1 MRYLGSRPAHPGPPT
16 ARARVARSTL
26 WLATLTP
33 LACADATGPAGPAD
47 ELCPLAVGRGATRV
61 TLSLAAGE
69 MCVLPAGG
77 VQVVEIG
84 AGNAAA
90 RYLMVVQSA
99 LRRPGATTRLRLDA
113 RARGAAAARVPPL
126 VAPARVLPADAFG
139 FEQDRRRLEDASRAD
154 LTFRMNARRAVRGA
168 RPLRAV
174 RAAPPDPGIVRANQ
188 APAAPTP
195 PSVGDTVIFSNA
207 VHPNLDVDCDGIHDV
222 TAVVRAVGP
231 NFAIVEDLDGA
242 GVVTGGRY
250 EAVLGSLERSVR
262 PVLSAYF
269 GEPADIDGNGVVW
282 VLFTPVVNRTTP
294 RDSNT
299 RILGFFNPAD
309 LADPEDCAASNG
321 GEILY
326 LLAADPD
333 GRFSRPVPLS
343 YATTGA
349 VGVAA
354 HELAHLISAER
365 RTVLAGGSFAS
376 LEETWLSEALAH
388 SAETF
393 VGMSGAF
400 LSPGG
405 NYGFAELSA
414 NSANFGTYLF
424 PNFRRSAFYMLGPHR
439 TPVLGDAY
447 ARDPDGI
454 SSLAMR
460 GFGWLFLRWF
470 ADQYATQGGGRLG
483 GAAEEAIFHDLAGG
497 GPARTRGVE
506 NVERVA
512 RAHGAPGAW
521 EDLLAAWALVPI
533 ADDLPGAPSATQV
546 KTVNLRDVF
555 AALHR
560 ELEGRAPFARAFPL
574 EAMDIPLADGT
585 DARIDFELAASTGYY
600 FQFESDGPH
609 PEVRLRLTTQAGLAV
624 PSSEAV
630 RIVVLRTR

>member
-1 MRYLGSRPAHPGPPT
+1 MRLFGFHSGPRT
-16 ARARVARSTL
+16 ARARAARSTP
-26 WLATLTP
+26 WIAALAS
-33 LACADATGPAGPAD
+33 LACADATGPED
-47 ELCPLAVGRGATRV
+47 DLCPAVAGRGATRF

-84 AGNAAA
+84 AGNASA
-90 RYLMVVQSA
+90 RYLMVVQSG
-99 LRRPGATTRLRLDA
+99 LRKPGATTRLRLDA
-113 RARGAAAARVPPL
+113 RARGATAARVPPL
-126 VAPARVLPADAFG
+126 VAPARALPVDAFG
-139 FEQDRRRLEDASRAD
+139 FENDRLRLEEASQAE
-154 LTFRMNARRAVRGA
+154 LTFRTNARRAVRGA
-168 RPLRAV
+168 RPLRPR
-174 RAAPPDPGIVRANQ
+174 RAAAPGPGIVRAN
-188 APAAPTP
+188 ALSAAPTP
-195 PSVGDTVIFSNA
+195 PSLGDTVIFSNA
-207 VHPNLDVDCDGIHDV
+207 VHPNLGVDCDGIHDV

-231 NFAIVEDLDGA
+231 NFAVVEDLDGA
-242 GVVTGGRY
+242 GVVLGGGY
-250 EAVLGSLERSVR
+250 EAVLEALERSVF

-309 LADPEDCAASNG
+309 LADPESCPASNG

-333 GRFSRPVPLS
+333 GRFSKPVPVRF
-343 YATTGA
+343 ATTGA

-365 RTVLAGGSFAS
+365 RTVLAPGSFAS
-376 LEETWLSEALAH
+376 LEEIWLSEALAH

-405 NYGFAELSA
+405 NYGFAELFA
-414 NSANFGTYLF
+414 NSRNFEAYHF
-424 PNFRRSAFYMLGPHR
+424 PNFRRSAFYMLDPHR
-439 TPVLGDAY
+439 TPALGDAY
-447 ARDPDGI
+447 ARDPEGI

-460 GFGWLFLRWF
+460 GFGWLLLRWF
-470 ADQYATQGGGRLG
+470 ADQYATEGGGRLG

-497 GPARTRGVE
+497 GAARTRGVE
-506 NVERVA
+506 NMERVA
-512 RAHGAPGAW
+512 SAHGAPATW
-521 EDLLAAWALVPI
+521 DDLLAAWALAPI
-533 ADDLPGAPSATQV
+533 ADDLPGAPASTQM
-546 KTVNLRDVF
+546 KTLHLRDVF

-574 EAMDIPLADGT
+574 QPMVIPLAEGT
-585 DARIDFELAASTGYY
+585 DTRIDFELAASTGYY
-600 FQFESDGPH
+600 FQLESEGPH
-609 PEVRLRLTTQAGLAV
+609 PEVHLRLTTQAGLAV
-624 PSSEAV
+624 PSSEAA

>member
-1 MRYLGSRPAHPGPPT
+1 MRYLGSSLAHPGPPA
-16 ARARVARSTL
+16 ARARAARSTL
-26 WLATLTP
+26 WLAALTP
-33 LACADATGPAGPAD
+33 LACADATGPAD
-47 ELCPLAVGRGATRV
+47 ELCPVAAGRGANRV
-61 TLSLAAGE
+61 TMSLVAGE
-69 MCVLPAGG
+69 MCVLPAAG

-90 RYLMVVQSA
+90 EYLLVVQSA

-113 RARGAAAARVPPL
+113 RARGGAAARVPPL
-126 VAPARVLPADAFG
+126 AAPARALPADALDL
-139 FEQDRRRLEDASRAD
+139 ENDRRRLEEASRAD
-154 LTFRMNARRAVRGA
+154 LTLRTNARRAVRGA
-168 RPLRAV
+168 RPLRPAS
-174 RAAPPDPGIVRANQ
+174 AAPPAPGMVRANQ
-188 APAAPTP
+188 AHAGPTP
-195 PSVGDTVIFSNA
+195 PAVGDTVTFSNA

-222 TAVVRAVGP
+222 AAVVRAVGP
-231 NFAIVEDLDGA
+231 NFAIVEDLDAA
-242 GVVTGGRY
+242 GVVPGDGY
-250 EAVLGSLERSVR
+250 EAVLGSLEWSVL
-262 PVLSAYF
+262 PVLTAYF

-294 RDSNT
+294 RDSET

-309 LADPEDCAASNG
+309 LADPEDCPASNG

-333 GRFSRPVPLS
+333 GRFSKPVLAQF
-343 YATTGA
+343 ATTGA

-365 RTVLAGGSFAS
+365 RTVLARGSFAS

-393 VGMSGAF
+393 VGMSRVG

-405 NYGFAELSA
+405 NYDFAELLADSE
-414 NSANFGTYLF
+414 NFGTYLF
-424 PNFRRSAFYMLGPHR
+424 PNLRRSAFYLLGPHR
-439 TPVLGDAY
+439 TPALGDAH

-497 GPARTRGVE
+497 GVARARGVE

-512 RAHGAPGAW
+512 SAYGAPGTW
-521 EDLLAAWALVPI
+521 DDLLAAWALAPI
-533 ADDLPGAPSATQV
+533 ADDLPGAPSSTQV
-546 KTVNLRDVF
+546 KTLHLRDVF

-560 ELEGRAPFARAFPL
+560 ELEGRVPFARAFPL

-600 FQFESDGPH
+600 FQLVSEGPH
-609 PEVRLRLTTQAGLAV
+609 PDVRLRLTTQAGLPV
-624 PSSEAV
+624 PSSEGV
-630 RIVVLRTR
+630 RILVLRTR

>member
-1 MRYLGSRPAHPGPPT
+1 MPLLRSRSGPPT
-16 ARARVARSTL
+16 ARPAVARATL
-26 WLATLTP
+26 WIAALAP
-33 LACADATGPAGPAD
+33 LACADATGPDGD
-47 ELCPLAVGRGATRV
+47 LCPAVASRGATRF

-84 AGNAAA
+84 AGNASAE
-90 RYLMVVQSA
+90 YLIVVQSG
-99 LRRPGATTRLRLDA
+99 LRTPAATTRLRLDA
-113 RARGAAAARVPPL
+113 HASGAAAARVPPL
-126 VAPARVLPADAFG
+126 VAPARALPVDAFG
-139 FEQDRRRLEDASRAD
+139 FEDDRLGLEEASRAD
-154 LTFRMNARRAVRGA
+154 LTFRANARRAVLGA
-168 RPLRAV
+168 RPLRPKPAV
-174 RAAPPDPGIVRANQ
+174 APDPGLVRANA

-195 PSVGDTVIFSNA
+195 PAVGDTVIFSNA

-222 TAVVRAVGP
+222 TAVVRAAGP

-242 GVVTGGRY
+242 GVVLGGGY
-250 EAVLGSLERSVR
+250 EGVLGLLERSVL

-282 VLFTPVVNRTTP
+282 VLFSPVVNRTTP
-294 RDSNT
+294 RDSDT

-309 LADPEDCAASNG
+309 LADPEDCPASNG

-333 GRFSRPVPLS
+333 GRFSKPVPTRF
-343 YATTGA
+343 ATTGA

-365 RTVLAGGSFAS
+365 RTVLARGSFAS

-400 LSPGG
+400 LRPGS
-405 NYGFAELSA
+405 NYGFTELFADSD
-414 NSANFGTYLF
+414 NFATYHF
-424 PNFRRSAFYMLGPHR
+424 PNFRRSAFYLLGPHR
-439 TPVLGDAY
+439 TPALGNAY
-447 ARDPDGI
+447 ARDPDGV

-470 ADQYATQGGGRLG
+470 ADQYSTGGGGVLG
-483 GAAEEAIFHDLAGG
+483 GAAEESIFHDLAGG
-497 GPARTRGVE
+497 GEARARGVE

-512 RAHGAPGAW
+512 AGLGAPDTW
-521 EDLLAAWALVPI
+521 DDLLAAWALAPI
-533 ADDLPGAPSATQV
+533 ADDLPGAPSSTQL
-546 KTVNLRDVF
+546 KTLHLRDVF

-560 ELEGRAPFARAFPL
+560 ELEGRTPFARAFPL
-574 EAMDIPLADGT
+574 QAMDIPLADGT

-600 FQFESDGPH
+600 FRLESEGPH
-609 PEVRLRLTTQAGLAV
+609 PEVRLRLTTQAGLSV
-624 PSSEAV
+624 PSSEAI
-630 RIVVLRTR
+630 RIVALRTR

>member
-1 MRYLGSRPAHPGPPT
+1 MRHLESPPGAPAPPT
-16 ARARVARSTL
+16 ARARVTRSAL
-26 WLATLTP
+26 WLATLIP
-33 LACADATGPAGPAD
+33 LACADATGPAE
-47 ELCPLAVGRGATRV
+47 ELCPMAAGRGATRV

-77 VQVVEIG
+77 VQVVEVG

-90 RYLMVVQSA
+90 GYLLVVQSA
-99 LRRPGATTRLRLDA
+99 LRRPGATTLLRLDA
-113 RARGAAAARVPPL
+113 RARGAAAARVPPF
-126 VAPARVLPADAFG
+126 VAAARALPADAFR
-139 FEQDRRRLEDASRAD
+139 FEDDRRRLEDASRAD
-154 LTFRMNARRAVRGA
+154 LTLRSNARRAVRGA
-168 RPLRAV
+168 RPLRPLP
-174 RAAPPDPGIVRANQ
+174 AAPPDPGVVRANQ
-188 APAAPTP
+188 TPAAPTP
-195 PSVGDTVIFSNA
+195 PSVGDTATFSNA

-242 GVVTGGRY
+242 GVVTGGGY
-250 EAVLGSLERSVR
+250 EAVLGSLERSVF
-262 PVLSAYF
+262 PVLSKYF

-294 RDSNT
+294 RGSST

-309 LADPEDCAASNG
+309 LADPEHCPASNG

-333 GRFSRPVPLS
+333 GRFSRPVRADFP
-343 YATTGA
+343 TTGA
-349 VGVAA
+349 IGVAA

-365 RTVLAGGSFAS
+365 RTVRADGSFAS

-393 VGMSGAF
+393 VGMSRAS

-405 NYGFAELSA
+405 NYGFAGLVSDPG
-414 NSANFGTYLF
+414 NFGTYLF
-424 PNFRRSAFYMLGPHR
+424 PNFRRSAFYMLDPHR

-460 GFGWLFLRWF
+460 GFGWLFLRWL
-470 ADQYATQGGGRLG
+470 ADQYAAQGGA
-483 GAAEEAIFHDLAGG
+483 AAEEAMFHDLAGG
-497 GPARTRGVE
+497 GAARARGVE
-506 NVERVA
+506 SVERVA
-512 RAHGAPGAW
+512 SAHGAPGTW
-521 EDLLAAWALVPI
+521 DDLLAAWALAPI
-533 ADDLPGAPSATQV
+533 ADDLPGAPSSTQLR
-546 KTVNLRDVF
+546 TLHLRDVY

-560 ELEGRAPFARAFPL
+560 ELEGRVPFAHAFPL
-574 EAMDIPLADGT
+574 EAMDIPLAAGT

-600 FQFESDGPH
+600 FRLESEGPH
-609 PEVRLRLTTQAGLAV
+609 PEVHLRLTTQAGLPV

-630 RIVVLRTR
+630 RLVVLRTP

>member
-1 MRYLGSRPAHPGPPT
+1 MRHLGSRLAHPGPPA
-16 ARARVARSTL
+16 ARARGARSTL
-26 WLATLTP
+26 WLAVLTP
-33 LACADATGPAGPAD
+33 LACADATGPSD
-47 ELCPLAVGRGATRV
+47 ELCPVVAGRGAARA

-69 MCVLPAGG
+69 MCVLPAEG

-84 AGNAAA
+84 GGNASAG
-90 RYLMVVQSA
+90 YLLVVQSA
-99 LRRPGATTRLRLDA
+99 LRRPGGTTRLRLDA
-113 RARGAAAARVPPL
+113 QARGAAARVPRVPSL
-126 VAPARVLPADAFG
+126 AAPARALPADVFG
-139 FEQDRRRLEDASRAD
+139 FENDRPGLEEASRAE
-154 LTFRMNARRAVRGA
+154 LAFRTNARRAVRGA
-168 RPLRAV
+168 RPLRPTPAASSDPGMT
-174 RAAPPDPGIVRANQ
+174 RANAAPT
-188 APAAPTP
+188 APTP

-242 GVVTGGRY
+242 GAVRGGGY
-250 EAVLGSLERSVR
+250 EAVLGALEISVL

-269 GEPADIDGNGVVW
+269 GEPADIDRNGVVW
-282 VLFTPVVNRTTP
+282 ILFTPVVNRTTP
-294 RDSNT
+294 RDSET

-309 LADPEDCAASNG
+309 LADPEDCPASNG

-333 GRFSRPVPLS
+333 GRFSKPVLEKF
-343 YATTGA
+343 ATTGA

-365 RTVLAGGSFAS
+365 RTVLARGSFAS

-393 VGMSGAF
+393 VGLSRAS
-400 LSPGG
+400 LSPGR
-405 NYGFAELSA
+405 NYGFSELFADSEDFA
-414 NSANFGTYLF
+414 TYHF
-424 PNFRRSAFYMLGPHR
+424 PNFRRSAFYLLGPHR
-439 TPVLGDAY
+439 TPALGDAY

-460 GFGWLFLRWF
+460 GFGWLFLRWL
-470 ADQYATQGGGRLG
+470 ADQYASEGGGRLG
-483 GAAEEAIFHDLAGG
+483 GPAEEAIFHDLAGG
-497 GPARTRGVE
+497 GEARARGVA

-512 RAHGAPGAW
+512 SAHGGPGTWDA
-521 EDLLAAWALVPI
+521 LLAAWALAPI
-533 ADDLPGAPSATQV
+533 ADDLRGAPSATQV
-546 KTVNLRDVF
+546 ETLHLRDVF

-574 EAMDIPLADGT
+574 EAMDIPLADAT
-585 DARIDFELAASTGYY
+585 DTRIDFELAASTGYY
-600 FQFESDGPH
+600 FRLESEGPH
-609 PEVRLRLTTQAGLAV
+609 PEMRLKLTTQAGLAV

-630 RIVVLRTR
+630 RLVVLRTR

>member
-1 MRYLGSRPAHPGPPT
+1 MRLLRSRSGPPLNRAAV
-16 ARARVARSTL
+16 ARAML
-26 WLATLTP
+26 WIAALAP
-33 LACADATGPAGPAD
+33 LACAEATGPDGD
-47 ELCPLAVGRGATRV
+47 LCPAVASRGATRF

-84 AGNAAA
+84 AGNASAE
-90 RYLMVVQSA
+90 YLIVVQSG
-99 LRRPGATTRLRLDA
+99 LRTPAATTRLRLDA
-113 RARGAAAARVPPL
+113 HASGAAAVRVPPL
-126 VAPARVLPADAFG
+126 VAPARTPPVDAFG
-139 FEQDRRRLEDASRAD
+139 FEGDRPGLEEASRAD
-154 LTFRMNARRAVRGA
+154 LTFRANARRAVLGA
-168 RPLRAV
+168 RPLRP
-174 RAAPPDPGIVRANQ
+174 RPAAAPDPGMVRAN
-188 APAAPTP
+188 AASAHATLPT
-195 PSVGDTVIFSNA
+195 VGDTVIFSNA

-242 GVVTGGRY
+242 GVVLGGGY
-250 EAVLGSLERSVR
+250 EGVLGLLEESVF

-282 VLFTPVVNRTTP
+282 VLFSPVVNRTTP
-294 RDSNT
+294 RDSDT

-309 LADPEDCAASNG
+309 LADPEDCPASNG

-333 GRFSRPVPLS
+333 GRFSKPVPTRF
-343 YATTGA
+343 ATTGA

-365 RTVLAGGSFAS
+365 RTVLARGSFAS

-400 LSPGG
+400 LRPGS
-405 NYGFAELSA
+405 NYGFTELFA
-414 NSANFGTYLF
+414 NSDNFATYHF
-424 PNFRRSAFYMLGPHR
+424 PNFRRSAFYLLGPHR
-439 TPVLGDAY
+439 TPALGDAY
-447 ARDPDGI
+447 SHDPDGI

-470 ADQYATQGGGRLG
+470 ADQYSTAGGGVLG
-483 GAAEEAIFHDLAGG
+483 GAAEETIFHDLAGG
-497 GPARTRGVE
+497 GEARARGVA
-506 NVERVA
+506 NIERVA
-512 RAHGAPGAW
+512 AALGGPDTW
-521 EDLLAAWALVPI
+521 DDLLAAWALAPI
-533 ADDLPGAPSATQV
+533 ADDLPGAPSSTQIR
-546 KTVNLRDVF
+546 TLHLRDVF

-560 ELEGRAPFARAFPL
+560 ELGGRIPFARAFPL
-574 EAMDIPLADGT
+574 QAMDIPLADGT

-600 FQFESDGPH
+600 FRLKSEGPH
-609 PEVRLRLTTQAGLAV
+609 PEVRLRLTTQAGLSV
-624 PSSEAV
+624 PPSEAI
-630 RIVVLRTR
+630 RVVALRTR